1 MHHLRKKI
9 PLLIVISILLFFVGI
24 AVYIFGY
31 LTPSYETPGSIVS
44 QTSSENLNT
53 PNESVSIAT
62 PQPGSIVTS
71 PLIVQGQATG
81 TWFFEAA
88 LPIQIVDGNGKV
100 IGKGVASAQA
110 DWMTENLV
118 PFAGSIE
125 FTAPNTPTGWIVFK
139 KNNPSGLP
147 EHDDE
152 FRIPVRFE

>member
-9 PLLIVISILLFFVGI
+9 PLLIAVSILLFFVGI

-31 LTPSYETPGSIVS
+31 LTPTYETSGSIIS

-53 PNESVSIAT
+53 TNESVIIAT
-62 PQPGSIVTS
+62 PQPSSIVSS
-71 PLIVQGQATG
+71 PLTVQGQATG

-88 LPIQIVDGNGKV
+88 LPLQIVDANEKV

-110 DWMTENLV
+110 DWMTADLV
-118 PFAGSIE
+118 PFSGNVE
-125 FTAPNTPTGWIVFK
+125 FTTPSTPSGWIVIK

-147 EHDDE
+147 DHDDE
-152 FRIPVRFE
+152 FRIPIRFK